1 MEGLFR
7 VPGPAAYTEEL
18 RKAFEE
24 GTEEYA
30 SWRPVSLPLSLL
42 SPAGR
47 DPLAYSKKTDI
58 AAVASVLKAYFRELS
73 TPLFPTDKYME
84 FIQCTSECVGGCL
97 TLVVT
102 LRYL

>member
-7 VPGPAAYTEEL
+7 VPGPAAYTDEL

-24 GTEEYA
+24 GMQST
-30 SWRPVSLPLSLL
+30 PGGVLPRSMP
-42 SPAGR
+42 SFIPTGR
-47 DPLAYSKKTDI
+47 DPLAYSRKLDV

-84 FIQCTSECVGGCL
+84 FIQCTSECVRAIVSTAVL
-97 TLVVT
+97 
-102 LRYL
+102 